1 MMEGVWAFL
10 FAMREE
16 LLLFSGFWIIVGG
29 IDDIAVD
36 LTWAWRTGWRR
47 LFRYRLTPPMRAD
60 QLPEATQ
67 TGPLAIFIPAWQEAG
82 VIGAMLRRCAEA
94 WGGCTIAHRIY
105 VGCYGNDSAT
115 IAAVVAAA
123 SRSRNIRLV
132 LCDRPG
138 PTTKADC
145 LNRLWR
151 ALTAD
156 ELAGGFKAKAV
167 ILHDAEDEVHPLGL
181 RVMGYLIERAA
192 AVQLPV
198 IPVQVT
204 GSAWVSGHYCDEFA
218 EAHVKTL
225 VVREALGA
233 SIPLA
238 GVGCAI
244 ERNRLGRIAIAH
256 DGQPFDAAS
265 LTEDYELGLNIGSEG
280 GKVIFAK
287 LLDTDGQRVG
297 TRACFPDTFEA
308 ATRQKARWMT
318 GIALAGWD
326 RLGWRG
332 GFAEF
337 WMRLRDRKALL
348 AAIVLV
354 AAYLCIILTL
364 LLMLADVAGIHP
376 TPASSDAVLTLLLL
390 TAILL
395 LWRTIVRFICVLSV
409 QGWRQAW
416 LSIPRNIVA
425 NVINIVAA
433 RRAAADYLRLLTGGK
448 LHWDKTSHSHFPGK
462 ATHNV

>member
-1 MMEGVWAFL
+1 MDGIWAFL
-10 FAMREE
+10 FSMREE
-16 LLLFSGFWIIVGG
+16 LLLFSGFWIIVSGVDDLV
-29 IDDIAVD
+29 ID
-36 LTWAWRTGWRR
+36 LLWAWRAGWRR
-47 LFRYRLTPPMRAD
+47 LTRYRLAAPLRAD
-60 QLPEATQ
+60 QLPPSTSA
-67 TGPLAIFIPAWQEAG
+67 GLLAIFIPAWHESS
-82 VIGAMLRRCAEA
+82 VIGAMLSRCTDNWRDSGVE
-94 WGGCTIAHRIY
+94 HRIY
-105 VGCYGNDSAT
+105 VGCYGNDPAT
-115 IAAVVAAA
+115 IAAVIRAALP
-123 SRSRNIRLV
+123 SRHIRLV
-132 LCDRPG
+132 LCDLPG

-156 ELAGGFKAKAV
+156 ELAGGYKAKAV
-167 ILHDAEDEVHPLGL
+167 ILHDAEDDVHLLEL
-181 RVMGYLIERAA
+181 RVMHYLIERAA

-198 IPVQVT
+198 IPVQVA
-204 GSAWVSGHYCDEFA
+204 GSAWISGHYCDEFA
-218 EAHVKTL
+218 EAHIKTL

-256 DGQPFDAAS
+256 EGNPFDAES
-265 LTEDYELGLNIGSEG
+265 LTEDYELGLNIGTEG

-287 LLDTDGQRVG
+287 LLDCDGRLVG

-326 RLGWRG
+326 RLGWQG

-348 AAIVLV
+348 ASIVLV
-354 AAYLCIILTL
+354 TAYMCIALTA
-364 LLMLADVAGIHP
+364 LLMLADVSGIYR
-376 TPASSDAVLTLLLL
+376 TPASTNTVLLILLL
-390 TAILL
+390 TFLL
-395 LWRTIVRFICVLSV
+395 LVWRAAVRFACVLAV

-425 NVINIVAA
+425 NIINIVAA
-433 RRAAADYLRLLTGGK
+433 RRATTDYLRLLTGGK
-448 LHWDKTSHSHFPGK
+448 LRWDKTSHSHFPGK
-462 ATHNV
+462 ATHHV